1 MRYEECKR
9 VKKGDIVICLHDQA
23 PDQTSSSAF
32 GIVVGFNKKGEGGHD
47 FVHVL
52 IDKEVRVYMFC
63 DLQVVKTTTK

>member
-1 MRYEECKR
+1 VRYEECDR